1 MAVAMQN
8 EAYQSDRRNL
18 RLLAVEL
25 FIAVL
30 MLMLAFAVVLGITSY
45 YFPIGT
51 GVKELAYSFRESVS
65 SVRSREMQISRGTPD
80 SQAASSSSLSAT
92 VSAINNRVN
101 VKLASDIAWGGA
113 QLGMSLHHRD
123 AIQTYDRS
131 RALVEFNEQS
141 YLDIGENSLVVFQSI
156 EPDLFT
162 QKTNTFRV
170 TVEGE
175 LRGRL
180 LRSEEGSANLE
191 VALPNAE
198 LQMVPGQAVGSDV
211 EFKLTVNPD
220 KTSTL
225 SLHKGDAQVLVGGK
239 RVTLQENYG
248 ITIDADGQPMDPV
261 SLPPAPTPKLP
272 AQGSTAYYRDV
283 PPRLRFSWK
292 PAEPTND
299 YRLTL
304 ARDPQFRQV
313 VVDEQVSGTT
323 FAHGNLKRGQY
334 YWRVQALAGKTE
346 GMPSEARA
354 LTIVQ
359 DREPPVL
366 YVQKLPK
373 VVHQSAVT
381 LRGKTEPGAKIY
393 VEGKPVTVDSEGTF
407 QHRLYIKPGASLIVI
422 EAVDS
427 AGNVAYATNLVNGK
441 YR

>member
-1 MAVAMQN
+1 MAVAIQN
-8 EAYQSDRRNL
+8 EAYQAEPRNL

-25 FIAVL
+25 IVAVL
-30 MLMLAFAVVLGITSY
+30 MVMLAFSVVLGITSY

-51 GVKELAYSFRESVS
+51 GVKELAYSIGESVS
-65 SVRSREMQISRGTPD
+65 SVRSREMQISRATPD
-80 SQAASSSSLSAT
+80 SQAGASSLLSAT
-92 VSAINNRVN
+92 VSSINNRVN
-101 VKLASDIAWGGA
+101 VKLANDIAWDGA
-113 QLGMSLHHRD
+113 QVGMSLHHRD

-141 YLDIGENSLVVFQSI
+141 YLDIGENSLVVFQNI
-156 EPDLFT
+156 EPDLFAQRT
-162 QKTNTFRV
+162 RTFRV

-180 LRSEEGSANLE
+180 LRSAEGAANLQ

-198 LQMVPGQAVGSDV
+198 LQMVPGQAAGDDV

-225 SLHKGDAQVLVGGK
+225 SLHKGDAQLLVGGK
-239 RVTLQENYG
+239 RVNLQENYG
-248 ITIDADGQPMDPV
+248 VTIGADGQAMDPV
-261 SLPPAPTPKLP
+261 ALPSAPIPKLP
-272 AQGSTAYYRDV
+272 TQGSAAYYRDV

-292 PAEPTND
+292 PTEPTDN
-299 YRLTL
+299 YRFMV

-334 YWRVQALAGKTE
+334 YWRVQALTGKTE
-346 GMPSEARA
+346 GIPSEARA
-354 LTIVQ
+354 LTVVQ
-359 DREPPVL
+359 DRTPPVL

-393 VEGKPVTVDSEGTF
+393 VEGTPVRVDGEGAF
-407 QHRLYIKPGASLIVI
+407 QHRLYVKPGASLIVI

-441 YR
+441 Y

>member
-1 MAVAMQN
+1 M
-8 EAYQSDRRNL
+8 
-18 RLLAVEL
+18 
-25 FIAVL
+25 I
-30 MLMLAFAVVLGITSY
+30 
-45 YFPIGT
+45 
-51 GVKELAYSFRESVS
+51 S
-65 SVRSREMQISRGTPD
+65 SIS
-80 SQAASSSSLSAT
+80 
-92 VSAINNRVN
+92 NRVN
-101 VKLASDIAWGGA
+101 VKLANDIAWGGA
-113 QLGMSLHHRD
+113 RVGMSLHHRD

-141 YLDIGENSLVVFQSI
+141 YLDIGENSLVVFQDI

-162 QKTNTFRV
+162 QQTRTFRV
-170 TVEGE
+170 SVEGE

-180 LRSEEGSANLE
+180 LRSADGSANLQ

-198 LQMVPGQAVGSDV
+198 LQMVPGQAAGSDV

-225 SLHKGDAQVLVGGK
+225 SLHKGDAQLMVGGK
-239 RVTLQENYG
+239 RVNLHENYG
-248 ITIDADGQPMDPV
+248 VTIDADGQAGEAV
-261 SLPPAPTPKLP
+261 ELPPAPTPRLP
-272 AQGSTAYYRDV
+272 TQGSAAYYRDV

-292 PAEPTND
+292 PTEPTNN
-299 YRLTL
+299 YRLTV

-313 VVDEQVSGTT
+313 VVDEEVSGTT

-334 YWRVQALAGKTE
+334 FWRVQALAGKTE
-346 GMPSEARA
+346 GVPSEPRA
-354 LTIVQ
+354 LTVVQ
-359 DREPPVL
+359 DRTPPAL

-393 VEGKPVTVDSEGTF
+393 VEGTPVKVDGEGTF
-407 QHRLYIKPGASLIVI
+407 QHRVYVKPGASLIVI

-441 YR
+441 Y

>member
-1 MAVAMQN
+1 MAVAMEN
-8 EAYQSDRRNL
+8 EAYQAEQRNL

-25 FIAVL
+25 LVTLL
-30 MLMLAFAVVLGITSY
+30 MVMLAFSVVLGITSY

-51 GVKELAYSFRESVS
+51 GVKELAYSIGESVS

-80 SQAASSSSLSAT
+80 APGGISTSLSAM
-92 VSAINNRVN
+92 VSSINNRVN
-101 VKLASDIAWGGA
+101 VKLANDIAWGGA
-113 QLGMSLHHRD
+113 QIGMSLHHRD

-141 YLDIGENSLVVFQSI
+141 YLDVGENSLVVFQSI
-156 EPDLFT
+156 EPDLFA
-162 QKTNTFRV
+162 QKTSTFRV

-180 LRSEEGSANLE
+180 LRSDEGSANLE

-198 LQMVPGQAVGSDV
+198 LQMVPGQTTGSDV

-225 SLHKGDAQVLVGGK
+225 SLHKGNAQLLVGGK
-239 RVTLQENYG
+239 RVNLQENYG
-248 ITIDADGQPMDPV
+248 VTIGADGQATEPV
-261 SLPPAPTPKLP
+261 ALPSAPTPKLP
-272 AQGSTAYYRDV
+272 TEGSAAYYRDV

-292 PAEPTND
+292 PTEPTDN
-299 YRLTL
+299 YRFMV

-313 VVDEQVSGTT
+313 VVDEEVSGTA

-346 GMPSEARA
+346 GTPSEARA

-359 DREPPVL
+359 DRTPPVL

-373 VVHQSAVT
+373 VVHRSAVT

-393 VEGKPVTVDSEGTF
+393 IEGTPVAVDGEGTF

-441 YR
+441 Y

>member
-1 MAVAMQN
+1 MAAAMQN
-8 EAYQSDRRNL
+8 EAYQAEPRNL
-18 RLLAVEL
+18 RLLTLEL
-25 FIAVL
+25 IVAVL
-30 MLMLAFAVVLGITSY
+30 MVILAFSVVLGITSY

-51 GVKELAYSFRESVS
+51 GVKELAHSLGESVS
-65 SVRSREMQISRGTPD
+65 SVRSREMQISRGTSN
-80 SQAASSSSLSAT
+80 SQAETSSSLSAM
-92 VSAINNRVN
+92 VSSINNRVN
-101 VKLASDIAWGGA
+101 VKLANDIAWGGA
-113 QLGMSLHHRD
+113 QVGMSLHHRD

-141 YLDIGENSLVVFQSI
+141 YLDIGENSLVVFQDI
-156 EPDLFT
+156 QPDLFAQRT
-162 QKTNTFRV
+162 RTFRV

-180 LRSEEGSANLE
+180 SRSADGSANLQ

-198 LQMVPGQAVGSDV
+198 LQMAPGQAAGGDV

-225 SLHKGDAQVLVGGK
+225 SLHKGEAQLLVGGK
-239 RVTLQENYG
+239 QINLQENYG
-248 ITIDADGQPMDPV
+248 VTIGADGQALEPV
-261 SLPPAPTPKLP
+261 ALPSAPTPRLP
-272 AQGSTAYYRDV
+272 TEGSTAYYRDV

-292 PAEPTND
+292 PSETTGN
-299 YRLTL
+299 YRLMV

-346 GMPSEARA
+346 GTPSEARA
-354 LTIVQ
+354 LAIVQ
-359 DREPPVL
+359 DRTPPVL
-366 YVQKLPK
+366 HVQKLPK
-373 VVHQSAVT
+373 VVHQSAIT

-393 VEGKPVTVDSEGTF
+393 VEGTPVTVDSEGTF
-407 QHRLYIKPGASLIVI
+407 NHRLYIKPGASLIVI

-441 YR
+441 Y